1 MPFVA
6 LLREK
11 IESSLAARIPAALS
25 PRLHQSPELLLT
37 GVAEVDALLE
47 GGLPLGSLTEIT
59 GAVCSGRSSLAAS
72 ILAEATR
79 HGASCAYVDAA
90 DAFDPLSAAAIGI
103 NLAHLLWIR
112 AGRSEKT
119 ASCENAETQMDIPHR
134 VTTVSP
140 AQEALHCGG
149 TGRHPRTETHG
160 MDAAVKSLFCN
171 ETSLLPDTP
180 SGYPGTTNHKL
191 VEAVDYAP
199 RCSESI
205 EGRRVEQVSMDRQRA
220 RRGEVVL
227 DKGIV
232 IPIPSTH
239 SSRRSPSLPVSQ
251 NRSAK
256 EVWTSLDRALRATD
270 LLLNTGGFRV
280 VVLDMGD
287 VLPEQVRRI
296 PLASWYRYRLQ
307 AEKSQALLL
316 LLTQTMCANS
326 CASVV
331 LRCKEAQGR
340 WQCATENQDGWPLL
354 TGFRYSVSA
363 ERKRTLRETAYSIG
377 KKPVSSAETSCT
389 ETSWK
394 RTTLWAR

>member
-1 MPFVA
+1 MRSAA

-25 PRLHQSPELLLT
+25 PRFRQTTELMPT
-37 GVAEVDALLE
+37 GIAEVDALLE
-47 GGLPLGSLTEIT
+47 GGLPLGSLAEVT
-59 GAVCSGRSSLAAS
+59 GPVCSGRSTLVAS

-79 HGASCAYVDAA
+79 YGASCAYVDAA

-103 NLAHLLWIR
+103 NLAHLLWVR

-119 ASCENAETQMDIPHR
+119 ATCENTQGAVDITHR
-134 VTTVSP
+134 VNATSL
-140 AQEALHCGG
+140 AQEVHCGG
-149 TGRHPRTETHG
+149 TGRHPRMEIHG
-160 MDAAVKSLFCN
+160 MDAAVERLFRNEGSVLRDKSIGN
-171 ETSLLPDTP
+171 PVTRNRKSTD
-180 SGYPGTTNHKL
+180 
-191 VEAVDYAP
+191 AVDYTP

-205 EGRRVEQVSMDRQRA
+205 RESRVEQVSLDRRLA
-220 RRGEVVL
+220 RRREVVL

-232 IPIPSTH
+232 VPIQSTH
-239 SSRRSPSLPVSQ
+239 SSQRSLSLPLSR

-256 EVWTSLDRALRATD
+256 EIWTSLDRALRATD

-280 VVLDMGD
+280 IVLDMGD
-287 VLPEQVRRI
+287 VRPEQVRRI

-307 AEKSQALLL
+307 AEKSQALFL
-316 LLTQTMCANS
+316 LLTQTSCANS

-331 LRCKEAQGR
+331 LYCKEGKER
-340 WQCATENQDGWPLL
+340 WEYATENQDGWPLL
-354 TGFRYSVSA
+354 AGFQYSVRA
-363 ERKRTLRETAYSIG
+363 ERKRTSREEAYAFG
-377 KKPVSSAETSCT
+377 KKPVSAA

>member
-1 MPFVA
+1 MRSAA

-11 IESSLAARIPAALS
+11 IESSLAARMPAALS

-37 GVAEVDALLE
+37 GVAEVDTLLE

-79 HGASCAYVDAA
+79 QGASCAYVDAA

-103 NLAHLLWIR
+103 NLASLLWIR
-112 AGRSEKT
+112 AGQSQKT
-119 ASCENAETQMDIPHR
+119 TTYENAEAQIDILRR
-134 VTTVSP
+134 VTTGSP
-140 AQEALHCGG
+140 AQAVYCGG
-149 TGRHPRTETHG
+149 TGRHPRMEIHG
-160 MDAAVKSLFCN
+160 MDAAVKSLFRN
-171 ETSLLPDTP
+171 ESSLVRDTP
-180 SGYPGTTNHKL
+180 SGNRGTTNRKL
-191 VEAVDYAP
+191 VEAVDYTP

-205 EGRRVEQVSMDRQRA
+205 RGRRVDQVSMDSQPG
-220 RRGEVVL
+220 RRGKVVL

-232 IPIPSTH
+232 VPIPSTH
-239 SSRRSPSLPVSQ
+239 YSQRSPSLPVSQ

-287 VLPEQVRRI
+287 VRPEQVRRI

-307 AEKSQALLL
+307 AEKSQALFL

-331 LRCKEAQGR
+331 LHCKEAQGR

-363 ERKRTLRETAYSIG
+363 ERKRTLRETAYSFG

>member
-1 MPFVA
+1 MRSAA
-6 LLREK
+6 LLREE

-25 PRLHQSPELLLT
+25 PRRHQSPELLLT
-37 GVAEVDALLE
+37 GVEEVDTLLE

-59 GAVCSGRSSLAAS
+59 GAVCSGRSSLAAC

-119 ASCENAETQMDIPHR
+119 ASCENAEAQMDIPHR
-134 VTTVSP
+134 VTTASP
-140 AQEALHCGG
+140 AQEVLHCGG
-149 TGRHPRTETHG
+149 TGRHPHTETHG
-160 MDAAVKSLFCN
+160 MDAAVKSLFRN
-171 ETSLLPDTP
+171 ETSLLRDTP
-180 SGYPGTTNHKL
+180 SGNSGTTNRKL
-191 VEAVDYAP
+191 VEAVDYTP

-205 EGRRVEQVSMDRQRA
+205 REQRVEPVSMDRQPA

-232 IPIPSTH
+232 VPIPSTN
-239 SSRRSPSLPVSQ
+239 SSQRSPSLPVSQ
-251 NRSAK
+251 NRSAR
-256 EVWTSLDRALRATD
+256 EVWTSLDRALRAAD

-280 VVLDMGD
+280 IVLDMGD
-287 VLPEQVRRI
+287 VRPEQARRI

-307 AEKSQALLL
+307 AEKSQALFL
-316 LLTQTMCANS
+316 LLTQTLCAKS

-331 LRCKEAQGR
+331 LHCKEAQER
-340 WQCATENQDGWPLL
+340 WRCATENQDGWPLL
-354 TGFRYSVSA
+354 TGFQYSVSA
-363 ERKRTLRETAYSIG
+363 ERKRILRAEGYSFG
-377 KKPVSSAETSCT
+377 KKPVSAA